1 MIERPLPCVV
11 DTNVIMR
18 DVLRFARKSHTALSL
33 ATQVGAIKT
42 FAAVHV
48 MDEVAEHL
56 PKLAERQRVTNAM
69 EAWKTYSKNICFV
82 ELSTEPTIDGR
93 VAQVAREDKDDLPT
107 AILVVTLAPC
117 ISLSED
123 PHLTDAGLA
132 SPDWLKLALSS
143 RDIAYALAI
152 RELGGVGLAGTGL
165 GVAGIAKLIA
175 KAANSRLGQLGL
187 AAAAITAVVGLKRSQ
202 MAGWK
207 GPRKAGDL
215 AGQAVAAYFNEAL
228 VSDRR
233 RALAEGLINQALVP
247 PHEPTMGEKIARVL
261 ALRGEPITATELA
274 RTLVAHETPLP
285 RETLTSVRH
294 ELSHSPMVR
303 QATPHRWELLT
314 WEVV

>member
-18 DVLRFARKSHTALSL
+18 DVLRFARKSHSALSL
-33 ATQVGAIKT
+33 ASQVGAIKT
-42 FAAVHV
+42 FASVHV
-48 MDEVAEHL
+48 IDEVAEHL
-56 PKLAERQRVTNAM
+56 PELAERQHVATAM
-69 EAWKTYSKNICFV
+69 EAWKTYSKNISFV
-82 ELSTEPTIDGR
+82 ELPTELPPDER
-93 VAQVAREDKDDLPT
+93 VARVEREDRDDLPT

-123 PHLTDAGLA
+123 PHLTNAGLA

-143 RDIAYALAI
+143 RDISYARAI
-152 RELGGVGLAGTGL
+152 RELGGAGLAGTGL

-175 KAANSRLGQLGL
+175 KAARSRLGQLGL
-187 AAAAITAVVGLKRSQ
+187 AVAAVTAVVGLQRSQ
-202 MAGWK
+202 RSGWK

-215 AGQAVAAYFNEAL
+215 TGQAVAAYFKEAI

-233 RALAEGLINQALVP
+233 RAIAERLINQALVP
-247 PHEPTMGEKIARVL
+247 SLDPTTREKIIRVL
-261 ALRGEPITATELA
+261 SLEGDPMTATELA
-274 RTLVAHETPLP
+274 RKLIADEIPLP
-285 RETLTSVRH
+285 RETVARVRN
-294 ELSHSPMVR
+294 ELSRSPMVQ